1 MKKTNFFM
9 LCAAFASL
17 IGYAH
22 NDERGLKISAQ
33 GESTINIPHE
43 YVDFYVSV
51 HTRCGTAVEVEEQ
64 NRAQVAQVVAF
75 LTSVMK
81 ESGLSTTDN
90 NWVRTLPSSGLKDY
104 RDRIYVDNNPVEL
117 CGGTFQ
123 QTTEINFRT
132 TAKDEVFNQIN
143 RRYVVDLKDFMV
155 SSGVRDSLTTV
166 INAEGARAGICDET
180 RQITTRLAEIKA
192 WDNLLGQIYRSA
204 DACGFNEQHVRFV
217 SINWSNNRS
226 LESTGSYAPAAFKM
240 DESAEATPVYLAPIG
255 VTAYVSVEALGPETY
270 CQHRGARSAMGN

>member
-1 MKKTNFFM
+1 MKKTNLLLF
-9 LCAAFASL
+9 CAVIISC

-33 GESTINIPHE
+33 GESTIKVPYE
-43 YVDFYVSV
+43 YVDFNVVV

-64 NRAQVAQVVAF
+64 NRAQVAQVAAF
-75 LTSVMK
+75 LTMVMK
-81 ESGLSTTDN
+81 ESGLSGADN

-104 RDRIYVDNNPVEL
+104 RDRIYVDNNPVEI

-132 TAKDEVFNQIN
+132 TAKDEVFNQVN
-143 RRYVVDLKDFMV
+143 RRYVVDMKGFMV

-166 INAEGARAGICDET
+166 INAEGAEAGICEET
-180 RQITTRLAEIKA
+180 RQTATRQAESMA
-192 WDNLLGQIYRSA
+192 WQNLLDQIYRSA
-204 DACGFNEQHVRFV
+204 DACGFNEQLVRFV

-226 LESTGSYAPAAFKM
+226 FERTESYAPAVFKM

-270 CQHRGARSAMGN
+270 CQRRGAQSAMGN